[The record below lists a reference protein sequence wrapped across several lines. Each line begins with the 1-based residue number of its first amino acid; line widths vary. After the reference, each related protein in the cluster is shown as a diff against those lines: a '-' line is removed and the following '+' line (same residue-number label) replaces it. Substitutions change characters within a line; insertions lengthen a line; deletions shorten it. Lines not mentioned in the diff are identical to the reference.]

1 MNKTPAARF
10 VAVMAGA
17 VCALVA
23 TGWCIN
29 AVAHE
34 GPHGDA
40 ATTIDGRLRD
50 AKQMDARAVLLQR
63 AEAQLARG
71 DAAAATETFERAAMM
86 LHAPD
91 TEMGLVRSY
100 MQAGHYRRALAFCA
114 HTAGVH
120 REAPA
125 AGALYAWLLRAGGQ
139 NAFAQR
145 TLDDTLQRAPQDTV
159 ALQTRLAFA
168 AALPVAGAPLLQTP
182 HRMAP
187 QPVMLGSQPEVA
199 PGARVVA
206 SGVLIG
212 NGTLALVPKAAL
224 GTTSPARLW
233 VRNGLGQTTRA
244 HLQPQAGPLDTPGV
258 ALLRLDT
265 PLGPPPVAGALT
277 PPREPFAGSPGFV
290 IQYAADASA
299 VPAWPWLSQGFFG
312 AMPAQPDKPRPLGID
327 VAAGAYGGPVFD
339 AQGRLAGMALPGPQG
354 EALLLSAARWQS
366 LAGAAP
372 ATPLQDDVASR
383 PRGNV
388 PADEIY
394 ESALR
399 LALQVIVSP

>member
-1 MNKTPAARF
+1 MKKKTPGARF
-10 VAVMAGA
+10 IAVTAGA
-17 VCALVA
+17 VCGLVA
-23 TGWCIN
+23 MGWCAP

-34 GPHGDA
+34 GSHGDA

-50 AKQMDARAVLLQR
+50 AKQMDARTALLQR
-63 AEAQLARG
+63 AEAELARG

-145 TLDDTLQRAPQDTV
+145 TLNDTLQRAPQDAV

-168 AALPVAGAPLLQTP
+168 AALPVASTPLLQTP

-187 QPVMLGSQPEVA
+187 QAVMLGGQPDVA
-199 PGARVVA
+199 PGAHTVA

-224 GTTSPARLW
+224 GTSPPARLW

-244 HLQPQAGPLDTPGV
+244 HLQTQAGPLDAPGV
-258 ALLRLDT
+258 AVLRLEA
-265 PLGPPPVAGALT
+265 PLDPAPTASELA
-277 PPREPFAGSPGFV
+277 PREPFAGSPGFA
-290 IQYAADASA
+290 IQYATDASA

-312 AMPAQPDKPRPLGID
+312 AMPAQPDKPRPLGIE

-339 AQGRLAGMALPGPQG
+339 SQGRLAGMALPGPQG
-354 EALLLSAARWQS
+354 EDLLLSAARWQS
-366 LAGAAP
+366 LAGAP
-372 ATPLQDDVASR
+372 PNTPLQDDVASR
-383 PRGNV
+383 PRGTV
-388 PADEIY
+388 ATDEIY